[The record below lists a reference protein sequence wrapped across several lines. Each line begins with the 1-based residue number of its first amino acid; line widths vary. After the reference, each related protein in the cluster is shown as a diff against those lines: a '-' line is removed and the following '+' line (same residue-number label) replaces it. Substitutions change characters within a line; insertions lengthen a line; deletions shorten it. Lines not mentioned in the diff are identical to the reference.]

1 MPATETEE
9 WLYWDA
15 KATELRRTQLAT
27 VKASAT
33 KWSALLT
40 ALLGLFGAVAFAGG
54 LTAVDKLSETNATL
68 ARVLTS
74 LAALAAL
81 IAVFLFSKVSDG
93 LFPKTVAGVTATSVR
108 EINTTGANAA
118 LVWFRAARALAI
130 AAILLV
136 VAGSFFVLWA
146 GEASP
151 PNKPSSVIA
160 AVNGRIVCGQLGL
173 GPHLV
178 LTVGGDSIKGNI
190 TAIAEVA
197 ACP

>member
-1 MPATETEE
+1 MPATEIED
-9 WLYWDA
+9 WLYWDG

-40 ALLGLFGAVAFAGG
+40 ALLGLFSAVAFAGG
-54 LTAVDKLSETNATL
+54 LTAIDKLSETNATL

-74 LAALAAL
+74 VAALAAL

-108 EINTTGANAA
+108 EINTAGADTA
-118 LVWFRAARALAI
+118 LGWFRAARAFAI

-136 VAGSFFVLWA
+136 VAGSFLVLWA
-146 GEASP
+146 GEASS
-151 PNKPSSVIA
+151 PNKPSSVVV
-160 AVNGRIVCGQLGL
+160 AVDGRVVCGQLGL
-173 GPHLV
+173 GPHLA
-178 LTVGGDSIKGNI
+178 LTIGGDPIAGHI